1 MGEFNSYIEEMDSS
15 GGSFDAL
22 IQLCREQGQVQVYK
36 KKQTLPVGCFGLIVQ
51 GYCRYTVFNPSEN
64 KEYITGF
71 AFASELVGDYPYC
84 LKELSSGV
92 KIETATTCKILQID
106 LKHLNQFIDTHQA
119 FAKDV
124 AENLMK
130 QAYGNFLD
138 CYRLSHEQR
147 YCNLLRR
154 CPDIVQKITLREIA
168 SFLHITP
175 TSMSKIRRKIT
186 FGS

>member
-36 KKQTLPVGCFGLIVQ
+36 KKQTLPVGCFGLIV
-51 GYCRYTVFNPSEN
+51 
-64 KEYITGF
+64 
-71 AFASELVGDYPYC
+71 
-84 LKELSSGV
+84 LSSGV

-147 YCNLLRR
+147 YRNLLRR